1 MKTNSIKR
9 KKRIIE
15 TFVECRKVS
24 CEKIAKLLSKF
35 MRKTGKRNAEFKVW
49 LQDGKIRTY
58 FKVANIAELSKLRK
72 ALKTRKID
80 FTFRSIRRVVSHEEQ

>member
-1 MKTNSIKR
+1 MID
-9 KKRIIE
+9 

-35 MRKTGKRNAEFKVW
+35 MGKTGKRNAEFKVW
-49 LQDGKIRTY
+49 LQDGKVRTY
-58 FKVANIAELSKLRK
+58 FKLASILELCELRK

-80 FTFRSIRRVVSHEEQ
+80 FIFRSIRRVISHEKR